1 MYKFCNSPF
10 KIVHIHGNGD
20 VSPCLCRSWHKF
32 GVAGNLHKNTLSEIF
47 NNDRMQEF
55 KQTIRDQTFSYCSKD
70 HCGKLWNLDSI
81 ENFDHIE
88 QPKLPTTLYFQDLDY
103 SCNLKCPS
111 CRTGPIYS
119 KSINPTSKYILDMIK
134 QEYRV
139 FDQPVMICGD
149 GQGEML
155 ASSTYLDFFQSPDLP
170 HCIRLGINSN
180 GNLLLKRM
188 DLLKSLHQRGQIAS
202 VAVCFDA
209 ASPKTYKKIR
219 GGRFDMVLAGV
230 EQLVRL
236 GINVTAQMVVQRENY
251 HEILKYRDMCLEL
264 GVHWLGLQRINR
276 WQHMTSDWWQHNTL
290 ENNLNVDYNFLIP
303 ALKEF
308 KNTPNSNICGGLE
321 SIINSPQRNYSIKVL
336 DLN

>member
-55 KQTIRDQTFSYCSKD
+55 RQTIRDQTFSYCSKD
-70 HCGKLWNLDSI
+70 TCGKIWNLDSI

-88 QPKLPTTLYFQDLDY
+88 QPKLPTILYFQDLDY

-119 KSINPTSKYILDMIK
+119 KSINSTSKYILDMIK

-139 FDQPVMICGD
+139 FDRPVMICGD

-155 ASSTYLDFFQSPDLP
+155 ASSTYLDFFQSPD
-170 HCIRLGINSN
+170 
-180 GNLLLKRM
+180 
-188 DLLKSLHQRGQIAS
+188 
-202 VAVCFDA
+202 
-209 ASPKTYKKIR
+209 
-219 GGRFDMVLAGV
+219 
-230 EQLVRL
+230 
-236 GINVTAQMVVQRENY
+236 
-251 HEILKYRDMCLEL
+251 
-264 GVHWLGLQRINR
+264 
-276 WQHMTSDWWQHNTL
+276 
-290 ENNLNVDYNFLIP
+290 
-303 ALKEF
+303 
-308 KNTPNSNICGGLE
+308 
-321 SIINSPQRNYSIKVL
+321 
-336 DLN
+336 